1 MQKKQYTFIYS
12 IQKDFIEVNM
22 ESENIL
28 EAKQVSVAFRLAGKF
43 QKAIYDIDLRAPLI
57 TTN

>member
-1 MQKKQYTFIYS
+1 MQKKQDTFIYS

-28 EAKQVSVAFRLAGKF
+28 EAKQVSGAFRIAGKL